1 MNIEEQ
7 MKLIKKGAEEILKEE
22 ELLNKI
28 SKKGKIRV
36 KAGFDPTAPDLH
48 LGHTV
53 LIQKLKHF
61 QDLGHE
67 VYFLIGDFT
76 GMIGDPTGKSE
87 TRKALTEKE
96 VKKNAETYKEQIFKI
111 LDESKTKIV
120 FNSEWL
126 GKFSAE
132 EIIKL
137 CSKYT
142 VARMLERD
150 DFSNRFKNNI
160 SISIH
165 EFLYPLFQGY
175 DSVAINSD
183 IELGGTDQKFNLLV
197 GRDLQKDYGQEPQ
210 VILTMPI
217 LEGLDGKNKMSK
229 SLNNYIGIQENP
241 NDIYGKLMSISDQLM
256 VRYYE
261 LLSDIS
267 YNGFE
272 KLKQGITTGTV
283 HPMDAKKRL
292 AFEIVNRFHGYTK
305 AKEAE
310 EFFTKLFSKK
320 EIPDDLIT
328 VEINISTDTIWICK
342 LLKDI
347 GMASSNGEVKRL
359 IKQGALK
366 IDNEKV
372 SDENLEISKGFNG
385 IIKLGKKKIK
395 KIIIN

>member
-1 MNIEEQ
+1 MDIKEQ
-7 MKLIKKGAEEILKEE
+7 LNLIKKGAEEIIREE
-22 ELLNKI
+22 ELIEKL
-28 SKKGKIRV
+28 KKKKTLKV

-61 QDLGHE
+61 QDLGHDIH
-67 VYFLIGDFT
+67 FLIGDFT

-87 TRKALTEKE
+87 TRKPLTEEE

-126 GKFSAE
+126 SKLNAVD
-132 EIIKL
+132 IVKL

-150 DFSNRFKNNI
+150 DFAKRFKNNI

-175 DSVAINSD
+175 DSVAIEAD
-183 IELGGTDQKFNLLV
+183 VELGGTDQKFNLLV

-229 SLNNYIGIQENP
+229 SLGNYIGITEHP
-241 NDIYGKLMSISDQLM
+241 NDMYGKLMSISDDLM
-256 VRYYE
+256 IRYYE

-267 YNGFE
+267 VEDFE
-272 KLKQGITTGTV
+272 KLKQGIKNNTI
-283 HPMDAKKRL
+283 HPMDAKKKL
-292 AFEIVNRFHGYTK
+292 AFEIVSRFHGYEK

-310 EFFTKLFSKK
+310 EYFTKLFTKK
-320 EIPDDLIT
+320 EIPDDLAT
-328 VEINISTDTIWICK
+328 TEYISSKEKIWICE

-347 GMASSNGEVKRL
+347 GMVSSNSEARRL
-359 IKQGALK
+359 IKQGAIK

-372 SDENLEISKGFNG
+372 TDQNYELPKGFEG
-385 IIKLGKKKIK
+385 IIKVGKKKIK
-395 KIIIN
+395 KVQIK